1 MGVLNKIIKP
11 IEGFQYSVNIAY
23 DIYDEKKIKS
33 YIPSTGSLQIIEDI
47 LASTDN
53 RSTDRARILTGSY
66 GKGKSHLI
74 LYVLALLSGQKA
86 SLFST
91 AIEKAAKENPNL
103 SNNIKAY
110 LTSGKKLLPVIVN
123 ATSLNVKATFL
134 QSLDSALKQ
143 AGLSKIMP
151 TTFFDAAIEK
161 IHSWKERFPTTY
173 KAFEKSTGRNGES
186 FVKSLQNYDQACYDL
201 FVKVYPSLTSG
212 SEFNPLVGSDIIS
225 IYDSVIAA
233 IKPLG
238 YNGIFVVYD
247 EFGKFL
253 EGSVDKS
260 SAMDIKLIQDFAE
273 KCNRS
278 GANQLHIMLIS
289 HKSIENYIGKLPKNK
304 VDAWKAVSNRFKSI
318 SISNDEAEIYDM
330 IATVLNRDE
339 EPFEHFVRLH
349 QNRFDALTQIALKD
363 STFHSIQ
370 LSDPK
375 GLVYRCYPLHPY
387 SLLLLPRI
395 SELVAQ
401 NERTIFT
408 FLSSMER
415 YSVPYFLRTDDSEF
429 PIIEPDYI
437 YDYFEKLFK
446 GEPYG
451 STIKKQWQITTA
463 ALAKLKE
470 YDNELAEKI
479 IKTIALIYC
488 VNDFEIVPPSWDL
501 ICDIYS
507 VNYSWAEIEAAKEIL
522 KKAHLLIELLYKPYV
537 RISEGSR
544 HDVLEL
550 IQQEVYKLEKTIKT
564 SAAFNEYCNINYL
577 YPVQYNDEN
586 EIVRYFDFRFIGVD
600 ELPDITPT
608 GLFLQTNADGIVYA
622 ILAQTED
629 EIAMANEAVS
639 NIHNRRAVFI
649 VPKTCFDCKSIAA
662 GYQAILNL
670 KSIYADKEIEL
681 LEELNYILEDRQ
693 NVLDSYIVN
702 TFFRFDKGNSSVY
715 YDGHVQ
721 DVSRKAQLSQLL
733 SSIMSNIY
741 NKTPRIVNDLINKNQ
756 ISSTIKSARNKIL
769 SALLYGS
776 YKKNLGLTG
785 NGPELNILRSTLI
798 IPGVF
803 INEDDA
809 HIELDCSDCKVK
821 EILFEIK
828 KYIIQSTHTHNNN
841 FEELY
846 DVLIS
851 PYYGYGLK
859 RGIIPIY
866 LAVVFAQYREH
877 VTILRH
883 DRELPL
889 SATVLCDI
897 DCSPADYSVVLEEW
911 DDKKEIYIAN
921 LEDIFSDYV
930 NASDKSNGSFVYIVK
945 AMRRW
950 YLQLPKYAVI
960 TRRVCL
966 SDGTMSPLDK
976 ASIRFRNMLSSPELN
991 SHEFLFEQLPKIF
1004 ESNDYD
1010 LVIKS
1015 LRYSY
1020 QCINDTYKNV
1030 HIKLIAEVKVL
1041 FGVSKTD
1048 SLSSVLANFYDDLKV
1063 TTKEHLFSGKASM
1076 FLDIA
1081 KHPNNDEYKLI
1092 ETIARA
1098 IFNLRM
1104 SDFTDE
1110 IMSCYVHDLK
1120 AVVDEIKSYD
1130 EKLANSRNSANGYKI
1145 IFTDENGHEITRQFD
1160 ATEYTDS
1167 GQLLYNDLTTAIDEF
1182 GGAVSSDEKRQIL
1195 FRILKELV

>member
-33 YIPSTGSLQIIEDI
+33 YIPSTGSLTIIEDI

-161 IHSWKERFPTTY
+161 IHSWKAKFPTTY

-1167 GQLLYNDLTTAIDEF
+1167 GQLLYNDITTALDEF

>member
-247 EFGKFL
+247 EFGNFL

-1167 GQLLYNDLTTAIDEF
+1167 GQLLYNDITTALDEF

>member
-1 MGVLNKIIKP
+1 MSILSKIIKP

-33 YIPSTGSLQIIEDI
+33 YIPSTGSLQIIEDV

-53 RSTDRARILTGSY
+53 KSTDRARILTGSY

-74 LYVLALLSGQKA
+74 LYILALLSGQNA

-91 AIEKAAKENPNL
+91 TIEKASKENPNL
-103 SNNIKAY
+103 AKNIEAY

-123 ATSLNVKATFL
+123 ATSLNIKATFL

-151 TTFFDAAIEK
+151 TTFFDAAINK
-161 IHSWKERFPTTY
+161 ILSWEVNFPNTY
-173 KAFEKSTGRNGES
+173 KAFENATGKNGNS
-186 FVKSLQNYDQACYDL
+186 FIDSLRNYDQACYEL
-201 FVKVYPSLTSG
+201 FVKIYPSLTSG
-212 SEFNPLVGSDIIS
+212 SEFNPLTGSDIIA
-225 IYDSVIAA
+225 IYDSVITA
-233 IKPLG
+233 IKSFG

-289 HKSIENYIGKLPKNK
+289 HKSIENYIGRLPKNK

-339 EPFEHFVRLH
+339 EPFEHFVGLH
-349 QNRFDALTQIALKD
+349 QSRFDVLTQIVLKD
-363 STFHSIQ
+363 STFHSIK

-375 GLVYRCYPLHPY
+375 SLVYRCYPLHPY

-429 PIIEPDYI
+429 PTIEPDYI

-488 VNDFEIVPPSWDL
+488 VNDFEVVPPSWDL

-522 KKAHLLIELLYKPYV
+522 KKAHLIIELLYKPYV

-550 IQQEVYKLEKTIKT
+550 IQQEVYKVEKTIKT
-564 SAAFNEYCNINYL
+564 SAAFNEYCNISYL

-586 EIVRYFDFRFIGVD
+586 EIVRYFDFCFIGID
-600 ELPDITPT
+600 ELPGIAPT
-608 GLFLQTNADGIVYA
+608 GLSLQTNADGIVYA

-629 EIAMANEAVS
+629 EIAVANKAIS

-649 VPKTCFDCKSIAA
+649 VPKTCFDCKSMAA

-670 KSIYADKEIEL
+670 KSIYADKEVEL

-702 TFFRFDKGNSSVY
+702 TFFRFDKGNNSVY

-721 DVSRKAQLSQLL
+721 DISRKAQLSQLL

-741 NKTPRIVNDLINKNQ
+741 NKTPKIVNDLINKNQ

-776 YKKNLGLTG
+776 YKKNLGLVG

-803 INEDDA
+803 INDENA
-809 HIELDCSDCKVK
+809 HIDLDCSDLQVK
-821 EILFEIK
+821 EILAEIK
-828 KYIIQSTHTHNNN
+828 KYIIQSTNTRNHN

-877 VTILRH
+877 ITVLRH

-921 LEDIFSDYV
+921 LEDVFSDYV

-960 TRRVCL
+960 TRSVCL
-966 SDGTMSPLDK
+966 PDGTMSLLDK

-1010 LVIKS
+1010 SVIKS

-1020 QCINDTYKNV
+1020 QCINDTFKNV
-1030 HIKLIAEVKVL
+1030 HIKLIAELKTL
-1041 FGVSKTD
+1041 FGVSTAD
-1048 SLSSVLANFYDDLKV
+1048 SLSSALANFYDDLKV

-1092 ETIARA
+1092 EMIARA

-1110 IMSCYVHDLK
+1110 IMNCYVQNLK
-1120 AVVDEIKSYD
+1120 AVIDEIKSYD
-1130 EKLANSRNSANGYKI
+1130 EKLANSRNSVNGYKI
-1145 IFTDENGHEITRQFD
+1145 IFTDESGHEITRQFD

-1167 GQLLYNDLTTAIDEF
+1167 GQLLYNDITTALDEF

>member
-349 QNRFDALTQIALKD
+349 QNRFDAITQIALKD

-1167 GQLLYNDLTTAIDEF
+1167 GQLLYNDITTALDEF

>member
-33 YIPSTGSLQIIEDI
+33 YIPSTGSLTIIEDI

-304 VDAWKAVSNRFKSI
+304 VDARKAVSNRFKSI

-1167 GQLLYNDLTTAIDEF
+1167 GQLLYNDITTALDEF

>member
-1 MGVLNKIIKP
+1 MSVLNKIIMP
-11 IEGFQYSVNIAY
+11 IEGFQYSVNIVY

-53 RSTDRARILTGSY
+53 KSTDRARILTGSY

-74 LYVLALLSGQKA
+74 LYILALLSGQKS

-91 AIEKAAKENPNL
+91 AIEKASKENPNL
-103 SNNIKAY
+103 AENIKAY
-110 LTSGKKLLPVIVN
+110 LSSGKKLLPVIVN
-123 ATSLNVKATFL
+123 ATSLNIKATFL

-161 IHSWKERFPTTY
+161 ILSWKEKFPNTY
-173 KAFEKSTGRNGES
+173 RAFEKTIGRSGDS
-186 FVKSLQNYDQACYDL
+186 FINSLQNYDQGCYDL
-201 FVKVYPSLTSG
+201 FVKIYPSLTSG
-212 SEFNPLVGSDIIS
+212 SEFNPLIGSDIIA
-225 IYDSVIAA
+225 IYESVINE
-233 IKPLG
+233 IKSLG

-330 IATVLNRDE
+330 VATVLNRNE
-339 EPFEHFVRLH
+339 ELFMGFVKLH
-349 QNRFDALTQIALKD
+349 QNRFNALNQLTLKD
-363 STFHSIQ
+363 PVFKSIK
-370 LSDPK
+370 LASPESI
-375 GLVYRCYPLHPY
+375 VYRCYPLHPY

-415 YSVPYFLRTDDSEF
+415 YSVPYFLRTDESEF

-451 STIKKQWQITTA
+451 SNIKKQWQVTTA

-488 VNDFEIVPPSWDL
+488 VNDFEVVPPSWDL

-507 VNYSWAEIEAAKEIL
+507 INYSWAEIEAAKEIL
-522 KKAHLLIELLYKPYV
+522 KKAHLLIELLYRPYV

-550 IQQEVYKLEKTIKT
+550 IQQEVYKLGKTVKA
-564 SAAFNEYCNINYL
+564 SDVFNAYSNVSYL

-586 EIVRYFDFRFIGVD
+586 EIVRYFDFRFIEVD
-600 ELPDITPT
+600 ELSNIAPT
-608 GLFLQTNADGIVYA
+608 GLSLQTNADGVVYA
-622 ILAQTED
+622 ILVQTED
-629 EIAMANEAVS
+629 ELLRATDVIS

-649 VPKTCFDCKSIAA
+649 VPKICFDCKSIVAS
-662 GYQAILNL
+662 YQAILNL
-670 KSIYADKEIEL
+670 KNIYADKEVEL

-693 NVLDSYIVN
+693 SVLDSYIVN
-702 TFFRFDKGNSSVY
+702 TFFRFDKRNSSVY

-721 DVSRKAQLSQLL
+721 DISRKAQFSQLL
-733 SSIMSNIY
+733 SAIMSNIY
-741 NKTPRIVNDLINKNQ
+741 DKTPKIVNDLINKNQ

-776 YKKNLGLTG
+776 YKKNLGLAG

-803 INEDDA
+803 INDEDSR
-809 HIELDCSDCKVK
+809 IKLDCVDPRVK
-821 EILFEIK
+821 DILSEIK
-828 KYIIQSTHTHNNN
+828 KYIIQSTLTRGHS
-841 FEELY
+841 FAELY
-846 DVLIS
+846 DILIS

-866 LAVVFAQYREH
+866 LAVVFAQYRDH
-877 VTILRH
+877 ITILRH

-889 SATVLCDI
+889 SAAVLCDI
-897 DCSPADYSVVLEEW
+897 DYSPADYSIVLEEW

-921 LEDIFSDYV
+921 LEDIFSEFV
-930 NASDKSNGSFVYIVK
+930 NISDKSNGSFVYIVK

-960 TRRVCL
+960 TKNVCL
-966 SDGTMSPLDK
+966 EDGTMRPLDK
-976 ASIRFRNMLSSPELN
+976 SSIKFRNMLSSPELN
-991 SHEFLFEQLPKIF
+991 SHEFLFDQLPKIF
-1004 ESNDYD
+1004 ECNDYD
-1010 LVIKS
+1010 LVIKC
-1015 LRYSY
+1015 LRHSY
-1020 QCINDTYKNV
+1020 QSINDTYKNV
-1030 HIKLIAEVKVL
+1030 HLKLIAELKTL
-1041 FGVSKTD
+1041 FGVSNTD
-1048 SLSSVLANFYDDLKV
+1048 SLSSALANFYDDLKA

-1081 KHPNNDEYKLI
+1081 KCPNNDEYKLI

-1120 AVVDEIKSYD
+1120 VVVDEIKSYD

-1145 IFTDENGHEITRQFD
+1145 IFTDESGSEVTKQFD

-1167 GQLLYNDLTTAIDEF
+1167 GQLLYNDITTALDEF

-1195 FRILKELV
+1195 FRILKELI

>member
-278 GANQLHIMLIS
+278 GSNQLHIMLIS

-349 QNRFDALTQIALKD
+349 QNRFDTLTQIALKD

-776 YKKNLGLTG
+776 YKKNLG
-785 NGPELNILRSTLI
+785 
-798 IPGVF
+798 
-803 INEDDA
+803 
-809 HIELDCSDCKVK
+809 
-821 EILFEIK
+821 
-828 KYIIQSTHTHNNN
+828 
-841 FEELY
+841 
-846 DVLIS
+846 
-851 PYYGYGLK
+851 
-859 RGIIPIY
+859 
-866 LAVVFAQYREH
+866 
-877 VTILRH
+877 
-883 DRELPL
+883 
-889 SATVLCDI
+889 
-897 DCSPADYSVVLEEW
+897 
-911 DDKKEIYIAN
+911 
-921 LEDIFSDYV
+921 
-930 NASDKSNGSFVYIVK
+930 
-945 AMRRW
+945 
-950 YLQLPKYAVI
+950 
-960 TRRVCL
+960 
-966 SDGTMSPLDK
+966 
-976 ASIRFRNMLSSPELN
+976 
-991 SHEFLFEQLPKIF
+991 
-1004 ESNDYD
+1004 
-1010 LVIKS
+1010 
-1015 LRYSY
+1015 
-1020 QCINDTYKNV
+1020 
-1030 HIKLIAEVKVL
+1030 
-1041 FGVSKTD
+1041 
-1048 SLSSVLANFYDDLKV
+1048 
-1063 TTKEHLFSGKASM
+1063 
-1076 FLDIA
+1076 
-1081 KHPNNDEYKLI
+1081 
-1092 ETIARA
+1092 
-1098 IFNLRM
+1098 
-1104 SDFTDE
+1104 
-1110 IMSCYVHDLK
+1110 
-1120 AVVDEIKSYD
+1120 
-1130 EKLANSRNSANGYKI
+1130 
-1145 IFTDENGHEITRQFD
+1145 
-1160 ATEYTDS
+1160 
-1167 GQLLYNDLTTAIDEF
+1167 
-1182 GGAVSSDEKRQIL
+1182 
-1195 FRILKELV
+1195 

>member
-1167 GQLLYNDLTTAIDEF
+1167 GQLLYNDITTALDEF

>member
-798 IPGVF
+798 ITGVF

-1167 GQLLYNDLTTAIDEF
+1167 GQLLYNDITTALDEF

>member
-33 YIPSTGSLQIIEDI
+33 YIPSTASLQIIEDI

-74 LYVLALLSGQKA
+74 LYVLALLSGQKT

-161 IHSWKERFPTTY
+161 IHSWKVKFPTTY
-173 KAFEKSTGRNGES
+173 EAFEKSTGRNGES

-212 SEFNPLVGSDIIS
+212 SEFNPLVGSNIIS

-233 IKPLG
+233 IKPFG

-349 QNRFDALTQIALKD
+349 QSRFDALTQIALKD
-363 STFHSIQ
+363 STFHSIK

-375 GLVYRCYPLHPY
+375 SIIYRCYPLHPY

-415 YSVPYFLRTDDSEF
+415 YSVPYFLRTDESEF

-463 ALAKLKE
+463 ALSKLKE

-479 IKTIALIYC
+479 IKAIALIYC
-488 VNDFEIVPPSWDL
+488 VNDFEVVPPSWDL

-507 VNYSWAEIEAAKEIL
+507 INYSWAEIEAAKEIL

-564 SAAFNEYCNINYL
+564 SAAFNEYYNINYL

-586 EIVRYFDFRFIGVD
+586 EIVRYFDFCFIGID
-600 ELPDITPT
+600 ELPGITPT
-608 GLFLQTNADGIVYA
+608 GLSLQTNADGIVYA

-629 EIAMANEAVS
+629 EIAVANKAIS

-693 NVLDSYIVN
+693 NILDSYIVN
-702 TFFRFDKGNSSVY
+702 TFFRLDKGNSSVY

-721 DVSRKAQLSQLL
+721 DISRKAQLSQLL

-803 INEDDA
+803 INEEDA

-821 EILFEIK
+821 EILSEIK
-828 KYIIQSTHTHNNN
+828 KYIIQSTHTRNHN
-841 FEELY
+841 FQELY

-877 VTILRH
+877 ITILRH

-921 LEDIFSDYV
+921 LEDVFSDYV

-960 TRRVCL
+960 TRSVCL
-966 SDGTMSPLDK
+966 PDGTMSPLNK

-1010 LVIKS
+1010 SVIKS

-1030 HIKLIAEVKVL
+1030 HIKLIAEVKAL

-1110 IMSCYVHDLK
+1110 IMNCYVQDLR
-1120 AVVDEIKSYD
+1120 AVIDEIKSYD
-1130 EKLANSRNSANGYKI
+1130 EKLANSRNSVNGYKI
-1145 IFTDENGHEITRQFD
+1145 IFTDENGHEVTRQFD

>member
-479 IKTIALIYC
+479 IKTIALIYS

-1167 GQLLYNDLTTAIDEF
+1167 GQLLYNDITTALDEF

>member
-33 YIPSTGSLQIIEDI
+33 YIPSTGSLTIIEDI

-897 DCSPADYSVVLEEW
+897 DCSPANYSVVLEEW

-1167 GQLLYNDLTTAIDEF
+1167 GQLLYNDITTALDDF

>member
-33 YIPSTGSLQIIEDI
+33 YIPSTGSLTIIEDI

-349 QNRFDALTQIALKD
+349 QNRFDAITQIALKD

-415 YSVPYFLRTDDSEF
+415 YSVPYFLRTNDSEF

-1167 GQLLYNDLTTAIDEF
+1167 GQLLYNDITTALDEF

>member
-1 MGVLNKIIKP
+1 MSVLGKIITP

-53 RSTDRARILTGSY
+53 KSTDRARILTGSY

-74 LYVLALLSGQKA
+74 LYILALLSGQKR

-91 AIEKAAKENPNL
+91 AIEKAYKENPNL
-103 SNNIKAY
+103 AKNIQSY
-110 LTSGKKLLPVIVN
+110 LSSGKKLLPVIVN
-123 ATSLNVKATFL
+123 ATSLNIKATFL
-134 QSLDSALKQ
+134 QSLDNALKK

-161 IHSWKERFPTTY
+161 ICSWKEKFPGTY
-173 KAFEKSTGRNGES
+173 SAFEKAIGRNGKTFIEA
-186 FVKSLQNYDQACYDL
+186 LRNYDQACYDL
-201 FVKVYPSLTSG
+201 FIKIYPSLTSG
-212 SEFNPLVGSDIIS
+212 SEFNPLMGSDIIA
-225 IYDSVIAA
+225 IYESVITE
-233 IKPLG
+233 IKQIG

-289 HKSIENYIGKLPKNK
+289 HKSIENYIGRLPKNK

-318 SISNDEAEIYDM
+318 SISNDESEIYDM
-330 IATVLNRDE
+330 IATVLNRNDE
-339 EPFEHFVRLH
+339 LFAEFVKSH
-349 QNRFDALTQIALKD
+349 KNRFDALRQLVIKD
-363 STFHSIQ
+363 SVFKAIPSSQ
-370 LSDPK
+370 LEE
-375 GLVYRCYPLHPY
+375 LVFSCYPLHPY

-415 YSVPYFLRTDDSEF
+415 YSVPYFLRTTDSGF

-488 VNDFEIVPPSWDL
+488 VNDFEVIPPSWDL

-544 HDVLEL
+544 HDVLEI
-550 IQQEVYKLEKTIKT
+550 IQQEVYKLENTIKT
-564 SAAFNEYCNINYL
+564 PEVFNSYYNLNYL
-577 YPVQYNDEN
+577 YPIQYNDEN
-586 EIVRYFDFRFIGVD
+586 EIVRYFDFRFVEID
-600 ELPDITPT
+600 ELTSIEPS
-608 GLFLQTNADGIVYA
+608 GLSLNTQADGVVYA
-622 ILAQTED
+622 VLARTED
-629 EIAMANEAVS
+629 ELNEAIKRVS

-649 VPKTCFDCKSIAA
+649 VPKIYFDCKAIAA
-662 GYQAILNL
+662 SYQAIINL
-670 KSIYADKEIEL
+670 KRLYEGKEVEL
-681 LEELNYILEDRQ
+681 IEELNYILEDRQ
-693 NVLDSYIVN
+693 NVLDSYIIN
-702 TFFRFDKGNSSVY
+702 TFFRFEKGNSAVY
-715 YDGHVQ
+715 YDGSIQEVF
-721 DVSRKAQLSQLL
+721 RKAQLSQLL
-733 SSIMSNIY
+733 SSIMSAIY
-741 NKTPRIVNDLINKNQ
+741 NKTPKIVNDLINKNQ

-769 SALLYGS
+769 TAILAGS
-776 YKKNLGLTG
+776 YQKNLGLIG
-785 NGPELNILRSTLI
+785 SGPELNILRSTLI

-803 INEDDA
+803 INDEDP
-809 HIELDCSDCKVK
+809 HIEIECSDIKVK
-821 EILFEIK
+821 QILAEIK
-828 KYIIQSTHTHNNN
+828 KYIIQSTLTRNHSLA
-841 FEELY
+841 ELY
-846 DVLIS
+846 EVLIA
-851 PYYGYGLK
+851 PDYGYGLK

-866 LAVVFAQYREH
+866 LAVVMSQYRDYI
-877 VTILRH
+877 TILH
-883 DRELPL
+883 NNRELPL

-897 DCSPADYSVVLEEW
+897 DFSPADYSVVLEEW

-921 LEDIFSDYV
+921 LEDIFSEFV
-930 NASDKSNGSFVYIVK
+930 NVSDKSSGSFVFVVK

-950 YLQLPKYAVI
+950 YLQLPKYAVV
-960 TRRVCL
+960 TRNVCL
-966 SDGTMSPLDK
+966 ADGTIHSLDK
-976 ASIRFRNMLSSPELN
+976 ASIKLRNVLSGSDIN

-1004 ESNDYD
+1004 ESSDYD
-1010 LVIKS
+1010 SLIKS

-1020 QCINDTYKNV
+1020 RCISDTYKNI
-1030 HIKLIAEVKVL
+1030 HFKLINDLKSL
-1041 FGVSKTD
+1041 FGVTKD
-1048 SLSSVLANFYDDLKV
+1048 NSLSSAIANFYDDLKE

-1076 FLDIA
+1076 FLDLA
-1081 KHPNNDEYKLI
+1081 KHPNNDEYKLV
-1092 ETIARA
+1092 ELIARA

-1110 IMSCYVHDLK
+1110 IMNCYIQDVT
-1120 AVVDEIKSYD
+1120 AVLDEIKSYD
-1130 EKLANSRNSANGYKI
+1130 AKLVNSSKSLNGYKI
-1145 IFTDENGHEITRQFD
+1145 VFTDENGAEVTKQFD
-1160 ATEYTDS
+1160 ATEYTDR
-1167 GQLLYNDLTTAIDEF
+1167 GQLLYNDITTALEEF

>member
-201 FVKVYPSLTSG
+201 FVKVYPSLASG

-470 YDNELAEKI
+470 YDNALAEKI

-1167 GQLLYNDLTTAIDEF
+1167 GQLLYNDITTALDEF